1 MAQKRLGG
9 WKWFFFA
16 VAIVAVGIGVWYFNR
31 DDDSAPQ
38 YTTASVTRGDLTQ
51 MVTATGTLNPVTN
64 VTVGSQ
70 ISGIILKL
78 YADWNSEVKANQI
91 VAQLDPATYKASV
104 AQAEGDLANAKANLE
119 LQQIQ
124 TKRAEALFT
133 DHLISQSDYDTA
145 VATLHQASA
154 MVQIKQ
160 GSLDNARVT
169 LERCTIYSPVDGVV
183 ISRNVDIGQT
193 VAASMS
199 APVLFQIA
207 NDLTQMQIDANVSE
221 ADIGT
226 VDEGQKVTFTVDAF
240 PDRKFVGKVRQIRNS
255 PTTVQ
260 NVVTYDAVID
270 VNNPDKKLRPG
281 MTANAS
287 IITAQQT
294 NVLKIPNAA
303 LRFRPPEPGTNQ
315 TFFARLLAKIGI
327 GGQTKSAPTNAAPA
341 VKPGDTNKTEV
352 AANGEAPLT
361 GNEPPEEFM
370 RRVREMRDRGEEL
383 PPAIR
388 AKMIELFRSGAVQ
401 RPGGGGPGG
410 GGPGG
415 GPGGGGSRPRPS
427 GPATRTVYIMAAA
440 ATADG
445 GDPPSAPQPVRARTG
460 ISDGAY
466 TEVTDGL
473 KEGDFVVTAV
483 KLPQADVAAAPAG
496 NSPFGGGGGG
506 FGRGGGGGG
515 GRGGR

>member
-1 MAQKRLGG
+1 L
-9 WKWFFFA
+9 FLA
-16 VAIVAVGIGVWYFNR
+16 VAIVAAGIGVWYFNR

-38 YTTASVTRGDLTQ
+38 FTTAPVTRGDLTQ
-51 MVTATGTLNPVTN
+51 VVTATGTLNPVTN

-70 ISGIILKL
+70 ISGIIQKL
-78 YADWNSEVKANQI
+78 YADWNSAVKANQI

-124 TKRAEALFT
+124 TKRAQALFA

-145 VATLHQASA
+145 QATLHQASA

-160 GSLDNARVT
+160 GSLDNARVN

-199 APVLFQIA
+199 APILFQIA

-226 VDEGQKVTFTVDAF
+226 IEEGQNVAFTVDAF
-240 PDRKFVGKVRQIRNS
+240 PDRKFSGKVRQIRNS

-260 NVVTYDAVID
+260 NVVTYDTVID
-270 VNNPDKKLRPG
+270 VSNPDLKLRPG

-287 IITAQQT
+287 IITAQRSG
-294 NVLKIPNAA
+294 VLKIPNAA

-315 TFFARLLAKIGI
+315 TFFARLLAKFK
-327 GGQTKSAPTNAAPA
+327 GGETKSPTTNTPA

-388 AKMIELFRSGAVQ
+388 AKMRELFQSGAIQ
-401 RPGGGGPGG
+401 RPGGGPGG

-415 GPGGGGSRPRPS
+415 GPGGGASRPRPS
-427 GPATRTVYIMAAA
+427 GPATRTVYTMAAA

-466 TEVTDGL
+466 TEITDGL
-473 KEGDFVVTAV
+473 KEGDLVVTAV
-483 KLPQADVAAAPAG
+483 KLPQADIAAAPAG

-515 GRGGR
+515 GGRGGR

>member
-1 MAQKRLGG
+1 MAQKSFGG
-9 WKWFFFA
+9 WKWLILA
-16 VAIVAVGIGVWYFNR
+16 VAIVAVAGGIWYFNR

-38 YTTASVTRGDLTQ
+38 YVTAVVTRGDLTQ
-51 MVTATGTLNPVTN
+51 VVTATGTLNPVTN

-70 ISGIILKL
+70 ISGIILRL
-78 YADWNSEVKANQI
+78 YADWNSEVKANQV

-124 TKRAEALFT
+124 TRRAEALFN

-145 VATLHQASA
+145 QATLHQAAA

-160 GSLDNARVT
+160 GSLDNARVN

-183 ISRNVDIGQT
+183 VSRNVDVGQT

-199 APVLFQIA
+199 APILFQIA

-270 VNNPDKKLRPG
+270 VSNPDKKLRPG

-287 IITAQQT
+287 IITAQQ
-294 NVLKIPNAA
+294 NGALKVPNAA

-315 TFFARLLAKIGI
+315 TFFTRLLAKFK
-327 GGQTKSAPTNAAPA
+327 GGETKSTATNTAPA
-341 VKPGDTNKTEV
+341 VKAGDTNKTEV

-361 GNEPPEEFM
+361 GNEAPEEFM

-388 AKMIELFRSGAVQ
+388 AKMRELFQSGAIQ

-415 GPGGGGSRPRPS
+415 AGQRARPS
-427 GPATRTVYIMAAA
+427 GPATRTIYIMAAA
-440 ATADG
+440 STADG
-445 GDPPSAPQPVRARTG
+445 GDPPAAPQPIRVHTG

-466 TEVTDGL
+466 TEISEGL
-473 KEGDFVVTAV
+473 KEGDLVVTAV

-506 FGRGGGGGG
+506 GFGRGGGGGGG